1 MISGNI
7 FPVASFPGG
16 FFIREVENTHTVR
29 ELFQPPLGFI
39 EYDFIKLNWC
49 IYLLSSS
56 LKEIA
61 AVFTRGVVSFSAM

>member
-39 EYDFIKLNWC
+39 EYDFIKLNC
-49 IYLLSSS
+49 VYLSTF
-56 LKEIA
+56 IQP
-61 AVFTRGVVSFSAM
+61 